1 MVVQRFTTW
10 HRDVITSGM
19 RWIIG
24 DVHGMLAPLE
34 ALIDAVDETDPDA
47 ELLFAGDYVNR
58 GPDSRG
64 VLELLSD
71 IDGARFIRG
80 NHDDIFDLVV
90 NGACFAPHPSY
101 ADPATAFAAF
111 QQFGL
116 DRTLVSYGVDPDDIG
131 RVAARPTP
139 DSIATLCSVVPEH
152 HRRFIRELP
161 VLIDEPDLFVAHG
174 YWSPGATIDAPS
186 ILDRLALE
194 PRLRVQLLWSRY
206 DPGQVMQPKPW
217 TKHGFFG
224 HTPVDGYPEWL
235 RGGGLLPVVG
245 PQITLLDTA
254 CALIHGGRLTAVC
267 HEARMMLQVDRRGNL
282 VG

>member
-1 MVVQRFTTW
+1 MPRFP
-10 HRDVITSGM
+10 TSRPGGMTVAM

-34 ALIDAVDETDPDA
+34 ALIDAVDETDPEA

-90 NGACFAPHPSY
+90 NGACYAPHPGY
-101 ADPATAFAAF
+101 PDAITAFASF

-116 DRTLVSYGVDPDDIG
+116 DRTLVSYGVDPLDVA

-139 DSIATLCSVVPEH
+139 EDVARLCSVVPEH

-174 YWSPGATIDAPS
+174 YWNPGWTIDAPS
-186 ILDRLALE
+186 ILERIAIE

-206 DPGQVMQPKPW
+206 EPEEVARNKPW
-217 TKHGFFG
+217 TKRGFFG
-224 HTPVDGYPEWL
+224 HTPVDGYPEYQ
-235 RGGGLLPVVG
+235 RGGDLLPVVG

-254 CALIHGGRLTAVC
+254 CALIHNGRLTAVC
-267 HEARMMLQVDRRGNL
+267 HEARTLLQVDRRGNL